1 MPAIVEQHV
10 RLAGVDVGG
19 LTALQVRET
28 IASVIRDEARA
39 PITLRYHGRR
49 FALKP
54 HATGQELRVKPTV
67 WRVMHAPADSD
78 LLPVIRFRHAPVR
91 DFLARVGDAV
101 AVAPVDAAVHIH
113 LTYISHSYAHAGR
126 RLAVKQV
133 GHQILRML
141 ADPSRDRSRRA
152 RTIKVAPAVDIRR
165 LRRLYPAIITVQKST
180 FTLRL
185 FRHLH
190 YARSYSVAV
199 GQPAYPTP
207 EGLFAIQSKQVNP
220 TWTAPNSPWAGEL
233 AGQSF
238 DSSDPGN
245 PLKARWMGVTGSVGI
260 HGTGEDSSIGTAAS
274 HGCIRMHAWD
284 VIDLFDRV
292 SIGTPVLIG

>member
-1 MPAIVEQHV
+1 MAAVVEQHV
-10 RLAGVDVGG
+10 RLAGIDVGG
-19 LTALQVRET
+19 FSALQVRET
-28 IASVIRDEARA
+28 IASTIRDQARA
-39 PITLRYHGRR
+39 PITLRHRNGRFELAPR
-49 FALKP
+49 AL
-54 HATGQELRVKPTV
+54 GLELRVKPTM
-67 WRVMHAPADSD
+67 WRVMHAPADTD
-78 LLPVIRFRHAPVR
+78 VLPVIRFRHAPIR
-91 DFLARVGDAV
+91 DFLDRVGSAV
-101 AVAPVDAAVHIH
+101 AVAPVNAAVRIH
-113 LTYISHSYAHAGR
+113 LTRISHSYARAGR

-133 GHQILRML
+133 GHRILRLL
-141 ADPSRDRSRRA
+141 ADPSLDRSLRA
-152 RTIKVAPAVDIRR
+152 RTIKVRPAIDIRR
-165 LRRLYPAIITVQKST
+165 LRRLYPSIITVQKST

-185 FRHLH
+185 FRHLR

-260 HGTGEDSSIGTAAS
+260 HGTGEDDSIGTAAS
-274 HGCIRMHAWD
+274 HGCIRMHVRD
-284 VIDLFDRV
+284 VINLFDRV